1 MLYQKIEHVLCSCS
15 QKQNIRFWRESSKPK
30 GRAKEV
36 FREKCSFR
44 KKLRGLLHEEFQPWA
59 EIPARSPG

>member
-1 MLYQKIEHVLCSCS
+1 MS
-15 QKQNIRFWRESSKPK
+15 QLIVDIKFGCWESSKPK

-59 EIPARSPG
+59 QIPARSPG